1 MAKTAA
7 SLGGVHKI
15 NSLQSAGKRS
25 IPATPKSAFL
35 DLFVLQNQRERLGK
49 ERAMLRA
56 RRKQV
61 DKRLATISKGMN
73 KLLKTAL
80 KEEVAGSD
88 KPGLA
93 LKKHVKSTVLGY

>member
-7 SLGGVHKI
+7 NLGGVHTI
-15 NSLQSAGKRS
+15 SSLQSTGKRS

-35 DLFVLQNQRERLGK
+35 DLFVLQNQRERLRK
-49 ERAMLRA
+49 EKAILRV

-61 DKRLATISKGMN
+61 DKRLVTISKGMN

-80 KEEVAGSD
+80 KGGAIESGKSNVVF
-88 KPGLA
+88 
-93 LKKHVKSTVLGY
+93 KKHGKSTVLGY